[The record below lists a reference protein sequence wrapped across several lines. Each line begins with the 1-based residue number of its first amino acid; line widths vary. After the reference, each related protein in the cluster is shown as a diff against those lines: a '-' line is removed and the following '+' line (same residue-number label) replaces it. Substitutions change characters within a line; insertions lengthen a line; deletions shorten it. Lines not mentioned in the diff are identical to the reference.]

1 MTSSRLLRLQAPY
14 VESEYRFGKPVPD
27 FLIAFYSN
35 FCRISNRFQ
44 FIAVTSFGWDFLIP
58 GIFGGVF
65 GANDPQDMGFG
76 RCDPQ
81 KAHPCAKPRRLS
93 H

>member
-1 MTSSRLLRLQAPY
+1 MTSSRLLRFQAPY
-14 VESEYRFGKPVPD
+14 VESKYRFGKPVPD

-35 FCRISNRFQ
+35 FCRISNRFR
-44 FIAVTSFGWDFLIP
+44 FITVTSFGWDFLFP

-76 RCDPQ
+76 RCEPQ
-81 KAHPCAKPRRLS
+81 KAHPCVKPRRLS